1 MKYHQSY
8 TVTIKEEN
16 KSYDS
21 YSRPKM
27 AVFLQYGA
35 KNGHFFFNFP
45 GYFAHLLSS
54 YSSRNLKE
62 DYAGCTVTI
71 TEEKKGFIVIQGKKI
86 SILWLFWG
94 KNVYF

>member
-1 MKYHQSY
+1 MG
-8 TVTIKEEN
+8 
-16 KSYDS
+16 
-21 YSRPKM
+21 PKM
-27 AVFLQYGA
+27 VIFL
-35 KNGHFFFNFP
+35 NFP

-71 TEEKKGFIVIQGKKI
+71 TEEKKDFIVIQGKKM
-86 SILWLFWG
+86 SIFGLFLG

>member
-27 AVFLQYGA
+27 AVFLQGP
-35 KNGHFFFNFP
+35 KMVIFFNFP
-45 GYFAHLLSS
+45 EYFAHLLSS
-54 YSSRNLKE
+54 YSSRNLEE

-71 TEEKKGFIVIQGKKI
+71 TKEKKG
-86 SILWLFWG
+86 L
-94 KNVYF
+94 

>member
-1 MKYHQSY
+1 MIVIQGQKWPYSY
-8 TVTIKEEN
+8 GMG
-16 KSYDS
+16 
-21 YSRPKM
+21 PKM
-27 AVFLQYGA
+27 VIFL
-35 KNGHFFFNFP
+35 NFP

-54 YSSRNLKE
+54 YNSRNLNE

>member
-1 MKYHQSY
+1 MIVIQGQKWPYSY
-8 TVTIKEEN
+8 GMG
-16 KSYDS
+16 
-21 YSRPKM
+21 PKM
-27 AVFLQYGA
+27 VI
-35 KNGHFFFNFP
+35 FFNFP

-86 SILWLFWG
+86 SILWLFLG
-94 KNVYF
+94 KKCLFLTYHEDFGSLVKQLHCYN

>member
-1 MKYHQSY
+1 MILIQGQKWPYSY
-8 TVTIKEEN
+8 GMG
-16 KSYDS
+16 
-21 YSRPKM
+21 PKM
-27 AVFLQYGA
+27 VIS
-35 KNGHFFFNFP
+35 FNFP